1 MENFLRKN
9 QFVSGMECLVGQKH
23 ENIIRQARARRRL
36 FSLLLSL
43 DQAATAAFQEYL
55 RDELFSVT
63 FISSK

>member
-1 MENFLRKN
+1 
-9 QFVSGMECLVGQKH
+9 MECLVGQKH

-43 DQAATAAFQEYL
+43 DQAAAAFQEYL